1 MENESTSYSELQLMF
16 IEKGKVHP
24 MYDDTIKALLQTNT
38 VARFDR
44 GGVKFWENDDNQVF
58 LSVQVRV

>member
-1 MENESTSYSELQLMF
+1 MF